1 MARKIGD
8 RQSECTALW
17 NMSLALDD
25 LGDRKE
31 ALKLAEASLKT
42 REEIEDP
49 FVPTV
54 RNQLEEWR
62 EA

>member
-1 MARKIGD
+1 
-8 RQSECTALW
+8 
-17 NMSLALDD
+17 MSLALDD

-31 ALKLAEASLKT
+31 AIKLAEASLNI

-54 RNQLEEWR
+54 RKQFEEWR